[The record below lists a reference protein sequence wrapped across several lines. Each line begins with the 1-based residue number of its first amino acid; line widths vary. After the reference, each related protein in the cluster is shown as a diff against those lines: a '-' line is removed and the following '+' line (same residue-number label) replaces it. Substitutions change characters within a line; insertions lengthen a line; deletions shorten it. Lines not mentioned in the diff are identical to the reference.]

1 MIEFIVEWLTVQLLE
16 LSEFLESNFDPV
28 RDTADILVVALALYW
43 MLLLI
48 RGTRA
53 VQIVIGIMAL
63 VAIRLLAEFMGL
75 STLSWIFDTF
85 LAYAPLMIVVLFQA
99 DIRRAL
105 ARVGRGFFPR
115 LAQQQTSQAIEETV
129 QATRTLAD
137 QGAGALI
144 VLERETR
151 LEDLIEVG
159 AVLDAEVTKE
169 LLVALFQA
177 SSPLHDGAVIL
188 QDGRLTHAGCILPLT
203 LRTDLPEGVGTRHR
217 AAVGITEESDAV
229 VVVVSEETRGVSVVH
244 GGDMIRNLDGPR
256 LRSVLSDLLTRPAGG
271 RDPDNDL
278 DDDLDGESRGADV
291 VPMR

>member
-1 MIEFIVEWLTVQLLE
+1 MIEFIVEWLTIQLLE
-16 LSEFLESNFDPV
+16 LSEFLKANFDPV
-28 RDTADILVVALALYW
+28 RDTADIAVVALALYW

-129 QATRTLAD
+129 QATRTLAE

-144 VLERETR
+144 VLEDQIGGQLRGEPTVAVERR
-151 LEDLIEVG
+151 LVSARRDLRG
-159 AVLDAEVTKE
+159 D
-169 LLVALFQA
+169 QY
-177 SSPLHDGAVIL
+177 
-188 QDGRLTHAGCILPLT
+188 
-203 LRTDLPEGVGTRHR
+203 
-217 AAVGITEESDAV
+217 AVGRR
-229 VVVVSEETRGVSVVH
+229 RGH
-244 GGDMIRNLDGPR
+244 
-256 LRSVLSDLLTRPAGG
+256 LRSARS
-271 RDPDNDL
+271 
-278 DDDLDGESRGADV
+278 
-291 VPMR
+291 